1 MAKVIRQKLARGVE
15 LLYQWIFTPLTNM
28 AAGFNA
34 DIGVDQLKTPTAPFR
49 VNLNIPHIS
58 ARYFASNPGAMFY
71 VPFCLPPLQDDWLT
85 GGLPPESPEPV
96 LTGVGFS
103 FDQRGE
109 GAQLADRWQYR
120 TAANISP
127 DKFFVSSPFE
137 GNLEFGR
144 APSIEVNIALYEKS
158 QHYYSP
164 QVTGGGV
171 GPAAVFAPGPQ
182 REVWSAR
189 VPAGAFTNSQY
200 RLNPQEFAGLSE
212 AIDPSKTYIIGIN
225 ADGLYDADNGVH
237 CTLCSFQLSLR
248 FKRPLC
254 ARDRA
259 VQNMPAHGGAVTGE
273 TVSITSP
280 VQSGVI
286 AADTA
291 AGVSTNME
299 KIDARLRHKLWG
311 GYSLWSDTPVS
322 QQLKEDAAYD
332 VIAVPMFGNTAL
344 GEILAEPSWWQ
355 LNGVRNAANTSVS
368 QVYGDRIVVPI
379 TSPMTIHH
387 VIATNNFT
395 TATQHVG
402 SKRVTHPNYGD
413 WVLQVGVGTVSGP
426 QSCNADYQ
434 QVAYGEFNPGANS
447 GAVHH
452 DMIDFMDLRTPTG
465 HTTSTPGVPAP
476 NAYEQALFAVPIVG
490 TDGKGFFKSDGT
502 KGVQGKPVF
511 VGESATG
518 AVLTQT
524 RSDTQGVA
532 STGHGQDQ
540 LLEIRMRINTTV
552 GGLVYNAATFQSA
565 NWNSWDSFSGY
576 GGCWVYIIGKK
587 HVRS

>member
-1 MAKVIRQKLARGVE
+1 M
-15 LLYQWIFTPLTNM
+15 T
-28 AAGFNA
+28 AGF
-34 DIGVDQLKTPTAPFR
+34 
-49 VNLNIPHIS
+49 
-58 ARYFASNPGAMFY
+58 
-71 VPFCLPPLQDDWLT
+71 
-85 GGLPPESPEPV
+85 
-96 LTGVGFS
+96 
-103 FDQRGE
+103 
-109 GAQLADRWQYR
+109 
-120 TAANISP
+120 
-127 DKFFVSSPFE
+127 
-137 GNLEFGR
+137 
-144 APSIEVNIALYEKS
+144 
-158 QHYYSP
+158 
-164 QVTGGGV
+164 
-171 GPAAVFAPGPQ
+171 
-182 REVWSAR
+182 
-189 VPAGAFTNSQY
+189 FTNSQY
-200 RLNPQEFAGLSE
+200 RLNPQEFDGLSE
-212 AIDPSKTYIIGIN
+212 AIDPNKTYIIGIN
-225 ADGLYDADNGVH
+225 ADGLHDADGDIH
-237 CTLCSFQLSLR
+237 CALCSFQLSLR

-322 QQLKEDAAYD
+322 QQLKEDAAYE

-355 LNGVRNAANTSVS
+355 LNGVRNTANTSVAS
-368 QVYGDRIVVPI
+368 TYCDRIVVPI
-379 TSPMTIHH
+379 TNPMTIHH

-402 SKRVTHPNYGD
+402 SKRVTVPIYGN
-413 WVLQVGVGTVSGP
+413 WLLQVGVGTISGP

-434 QVAYGEFNPGANS
+434 QVAYGEFNPGAN
-447 GAVHH
+447 GAAVHH

-476 NAYEQALFAVPIVG
+476 NVYEQAMFAVPIVG
-490 TDGKGFFKSDGT
+490 TNGKGFFKSDGT
-502 KGVQGKPVF
+502 RGVQGKPVF
-511 VGESATG
+511 VGEAARG
-518 AVLTQT
+518 AVSTVA
-524 RSDTQGVA
+524 RSTVGGV
-532 STGHGQDQ
+532 SLTGHGQDQ
-540 LLEIRMRINTTV
+540 LLEIRMRINTTA
-552 GGLVYNAATFQSA
+552 GGLVYDATTFKPTNPDGSA
-565 NWNSWDSFSGY
+565 RWGPWDSFSGY